1 MAYGQ
6 QYYGSRFEPGF
17 FCAMCYF
24 TSPPTIEQFKW
35 PPEPHQRNPWL
46 GPLICPP
53 PTPTRR
59 AAESR
64 MGGTLA
70 TRRSERGGEVG
81 SSKGR
86 RQPGTRREG
95 RILCASSLGCA
106 PGAILAWVLGLRGF
120 AAVSVLQLGLSVNY
134 WRRPEWGLRRNLD
147 IGCALLLALAVF
159 SHWSSEAQCAYS
171 SAARLGY
178 TACFLTWSRATSAW
192 AAERPSWV
200 WWHACFH
207 ALIGSVNLVLAWGC
221 GLRLRGVA
229 RVQ

>member
-1 MAYGQ
+1 
-6 QYYGSRFEPGF
+6 
-17 FCAMCYF
+17 
-24 TSPPTIEQFKW
+24 
-35 PPEPHQRNPWL
+35 
-46 GPLICPP
+46 
-53 PTPTRR
+53 
-59 AAESR
+59 

-70 TRRSERGGEVG
+70 TRRSERGGAVG

-86 RQPGTRREG
+86 RPPGTQREG

-106 PGAILAWVLGLRGF
+106 PGAVLAWVLGLRGF
-120 AAVSVLQLGLSVNY
+120 AAVSLLQVGLSVNY

-159 SHWSSEAQCAYS
+159 FHWSSEAQCAYS

-178 TACFLTWSRATSAW
+178 TACFLAWCRATSAW
-192 AAERPSWV
+192 AAERPSWG

-221 GLRLRGVA
+221 GLRLSGVGSES
-229 RVQ
+229 RSETESRLGSNSG